1 MSTPTGRPRPAGPQP
16 DPTVIGPGER
26 SPAVRQVAGWLGSL
40 GLLPL
45 ERHDEDRYDEALVG
59 AVRAFQ
65 QDRGLAATGTV
76 DRETYQTLEGARWRL
91 GGRVLHHQLSH
102 PYVGD
107 DVVALQR
114 RLAELGFD
122 VGRCD
127 GFFGARTDQALRDF
141 QRNYGLAPDGTV
153 GPATVRALAQLDR
166 TVGRSGP
173 GSSSHELREAEAL
186 RRRGPALAGKRV
198 VLDPGHG
205 AGDEGHTGH
214 GLIER
219 DVVADLAARLEG
231 RLAVAGA
238 AAYLTHGAD
247 GNPTDLE
254 RADFAN
260 DTDADLLLSLHC
272 DGHVSAAPAGI
283 AVYYHGTGPANGSLP
298 GERLA
303 GLIEREVVA
312 RTGLYDGRTH
322 PRTWELLRRTR
333 MPAVHVELGYL
344 SHPRDAARL
353 ADESFRDSVA
363 EALVVAVQR
372 VFLPEDLDPQTG
384 VLDLSALASLPR

>member
-1 MSTPTGRPRPAGPQP
+1 MASSNGTS
-16 DPTVIGPGER
+16 
-26 SPAVRQVAGWLGSL
+26 SPA
-40 GLLPL
+40 P
-45 ERHDEDRYDEALVG
+45 
-59 AVRAFQ
+59 
-65 QDRGLAATGTV
+65 
-76 DRETYQTLEGARWRL
+76 
-91 GGRVLHHQLSH
+91 
-102 PYVGD
+102 
-107 DVVALQR
+107 
-114 RLAELGFD
+114 
-122 VGRCD
+122 C
-127 GFFGARTDQALRDF
+127 
-141 QRNYGLAPDGTV
+141 
-153 GPATVRALAQLDR
+153 
-166 TVGRSGP
+166 P
-173 GSSSHELREAEAL
+173 GSS
-186 RRRGPALAGKRV
+186 
-198 VLDPGHG
+198 
-205 AGDEGHTGH
+205 
-214 GLIER
+214 
-219 DVVADLAARLEG
+219 
-231 RLAVAGA
+231 A

-283 AVYYHGTGPANGSLP
+283 AVYYYGTGPDNGSLP

-303 GLIEREVVA
+303 GLIERDVVA